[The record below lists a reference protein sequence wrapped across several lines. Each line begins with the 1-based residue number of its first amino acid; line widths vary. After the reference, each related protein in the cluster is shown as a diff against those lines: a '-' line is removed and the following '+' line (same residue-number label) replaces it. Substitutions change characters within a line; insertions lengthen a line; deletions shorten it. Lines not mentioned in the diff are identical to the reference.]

1 MSARRRRPWQRRALA
16 LAAGVLA
23 LAVAIAIA
31 AGLGW
36 GPAVAVADHARLAR
50 VRLQERLGSL
60 NDTLSR
66 ALSAET
72 RQKELILAPERKP

>member
-1 MSARRRRPWQRRALA
+1 MSAMRRRPRQRRALA

-23 LAVAIAIA
+23 LALAIAIA
-31 AGLGW
+31 AGRR
-36 GPAVAVADHARLAR
+36 GPAVALADHARLAR